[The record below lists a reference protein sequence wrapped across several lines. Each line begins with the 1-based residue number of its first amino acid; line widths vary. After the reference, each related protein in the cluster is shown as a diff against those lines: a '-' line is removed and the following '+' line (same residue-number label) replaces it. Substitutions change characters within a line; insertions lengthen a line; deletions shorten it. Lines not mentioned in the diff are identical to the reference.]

1 MMELYSG
8 RIVCCLLAIVCCAME
23 ARGQIFQAGFA
34 TRDITPDIGME
45 QPGGYG
51 KAFHRIKHDP
61 CKVRAA
67 VFDDGMGLVALVGVD
82 ALIIRKPTVSAAR
95 KAIQEKTGIAPEA
108 ILIAASHSHSAGP
121 TGMVLPGEY
130 DDAPELVRKLAY
142 EKSSCAN
149 AEFLARVEKAII
161 EAVVEAHQNRAEAKA
176 AVGFGEEG
184 TVSFNRRFR
193 MKSGLTA
200 THPGQMNP
208 EIIEPAGPIDPQV
221 GVVGAWG
228 KDGKLLGCIVNFAC
242 HATTGPGGTS
252 ADYVHY
258 IEKVIQG
265 FYGENAVVVFVAGNC
280 GDVTQVD
287 NRLEYELRQ
296 SGETVSMRVG
306 GKVGAEALKVL
317 LTIQSSAGVLAP
329 LGVQSEVLQIKRR
342 PPSPAR
348 LEKCLEMASKD
359 PPKGLDQTEWTFA
372 KEIVLLDARIRKEPV
387 APVEV
392 QAMQVGPAVYLACPA
407 EYFCEYGLQMKKG
420 SRFPFTFPVSL
431 ANDCVGYVPTE
442 EAFNKNGGGYETRLT
457 SYSNLE
463 ITAGNQIR
471 DALLRLGAK
480 LTPGAVPSAPR
491 HVPKAGPW
499 RYGNVPPELE

>member
-1 MMELYSG
+1 MKLNFG
-8 RIVCCLLAIVCCAME
+8 RIVGCLLVMSCCLVE
-23 ARGQIFQAGFA
+23 ARGQVFKAGFA

-51 KAFHRIKHDP
+51 KALHRIKHDP

-67 VFDDGMGLVALVGVD
+67 VFDDGTGLVAIVGVD

-95 KAIQEKTGIAPEA
+95 RAIQEKTGIAPEA
-108 ILIAASHSHSAGP
+108 IMIAASHSHSAGP

-149 AEFLARVEKAII
+149 AQFLARVEKAII
-161 EAVVEAHQNRAEAKA
+161 EAVVEAHQNRADAKA
-176 AVGFGEEG
+176 AAGFGEEG

-296 SGETVSMRVG
+296 SGEAVSMRVG

-317 LTIQSSAGVLAP
+317 LTIQSSAGALAP

-392 QAMQVGPAVYLACPA
+392 QALQVGPAVYLACPA
-407 EYFCEYGLQMKKG
+407 EYFCEYGVQMKKG
-420 SRFPFTFPVSL
+420 STFPFTFPVSL

-442 EAFNKNGGGYETRLT
+442 EAFDKNGGGYETRLT

>member
-1 MMELYSG
+1 MRY
-8 RIVCCLLAIVCCAME
+8 LAFVLALISIQVE
-23 ARGQIFQAGFA
+23 GQVFKAGFA

-61 CKVRAA
+61 CKARAA
-67 VFDDGMGLVALVGVD
+67 VFDDGQSAVAIVGID
-82 ALIIRKPTVSAAR
+82 ALIIRRPTVSAAR
-95 KAIQEKTGIAPEA
+95 KAIAQKTGMAENA

-130 DDAPELVRKLAY
+130 DHVSDLVKSLAY

-161 EAVVEAHQNRAEAKA
+161 EAVVEAHANRTDAKA
-176 AVGFGEEG
+176 AAGFGNEG

-193 MKSGLTA
+193 MKSGLSA
-200 THPGQMNP
+200 THPGQLNP
-208 EIIEPAGPIDPQV
+208 DIVEPAGPIDPKV
-221 GVVGAWG
+221 GVIGAWN
-228 KDGKLLGCIVNFAC
+228 KEGKLMGCIVNFAC

-252 ADYVHY
+252 ADYICY

-265 FYGENAVVVFVAGNC
+265 FYGESAVVVFVPGMS

-287 NRLEYELRQ
+287 NQLPWEIRQ
-296 SGETVSMRVG
+296 SGEAISMRVG
-306 GKVGAEALKVL
+306 GKVGAEALKTL
-317 LTIQSSAGVLAP
+317 LAIQPSAGTLAP
-329 LGVQSEVLQIKRR
+329 LAAQTNVLQIKRR
-342 PPSPAR
+342 SPSPAR
-348 LEKCLEMASKD
+348 LEKCLAIASKD

-372 KEIVLLDARIRKEPV
+372 KEIVMLDAIIKKEPV

-392 QAMQVGPAVYLACPA
+392 QALQVGPAVFLACPA
-407 EYFCEYGLQMKKG
+407 EYFCQYGLELKKG
-420 SRFPFTFPVSL
+420 SKFPFTFPVSL

-442 EAFNKNGGGYETRLT
+442 EAFGRNGGGYETRLT
-457 SYSNLE
+457 AYSNLE
-463 ITAGNQIR
+463 IMAGNQIR
-471 DALLRLGAK
+471 DALLKLSEKLASGSVPTPAK
-480 LTPGAVPSAPR
+480 FTP
-491 HVPKAGPW
+491 KTTPW